1 MNNQLAFL
9 MLLKPV
15 PGMKRGVPGEK
26 GQVTVEYI
34 LFVGGVLVVVLVIS
48 LVYREAVINAGNA
61 LLASV
66 NQTTGAVREEIM
78 KELAKL

>member
-1 MNNQLAFL
+1 
-9 MLLKPV
+9 
-15 PGMKRGVPGEK
+15 MKRGVPGEK